1 MDLVWDNG
9 VVTLRGMLQCGLPLD
24 AEILVRQPC
33 GNETIAWYTGEHSN
47 CYNVV
52 VIDCHAFKHIQMLI
66 HPTPAQCLLFMRL
79 HLQHDHRDKHWIG
92 VIIYTH
98 VLYMYVYI
106 YMYMYICIC
115 MYVCIYIWLYN
126 VSMCVHMYVRMY
138 DLLFTS
144 PFIHGLSNQTRKL
157 SVAASIYVA
166 NQTIFSRLTIHI
178 SHFRIL
184 SAYSWT
190 PY

>member
-1 MDLVWDNG
+1 MWDNG

-79 HLQHDHRDKHWIG
+79 HLQYDHRDKH
-92 VIIYTH
+92 
-98 VLYMYVYI
+98 
-106 YMYMYICIC
+106 
-115 MYVCIYIWLYN
+115 
-126 VSMCVHMYVRMY
+126 
-138 DLLFTS
+138 
-144 PFIHGLSNQTRKL
+144 
-157 SVAASIYVA
+157 
-166 NQTIFSRLTIHI
+166 
-178 SHFRIL
+178 
-184 SAYSWT
+184 
-190 PY
+190 